1 MIPYRQLHF
10 KPSVIGDDVY
20 SFIPSRFMNNNRLAR
35 NPSWRPFGRGKTLC
49 SGRFAAQQTIF
60 TFVATIL
67 HEFDLELAFPQSF
80 PRVDEWRSVL
90 GIMGSLDDV
99 AITIKVRKDK

>member
-1 MIPYRQLHF
+1 
-10 KPSVIGDDVY
+10 
-20 SFIPSRFMNNNRLAR
+20 MNNTRLGR
-35 NPSWRPFGRGKTLC
+35 SSSWRPFGEGQTLC
-49 SGRFAAQQTIF
+49 PGRFAAQQTIL
-60 TFVATIL
+60 TFVATLL

-80 PRVDEWRSVL
+80 PRVDEWRPVL